1 MLNEINFSPNKKF
14 ILPNFLIYR
23 IDHLNFGLSNCG
35 GTAIL
40 VKHTITYHPIQIHMA
55 YIENIIVHIKINN
68 QKLKLESIYKNPAS
82 NLLISELSSLLNTSY
97 NALLVD
103 DLNVKNSI

>member
-14 ILPNFLIYR
+14 ILPNFPIYR

-35 GTAIL
+35 GTSIL
-40 VKHTITYHPIQIHMA
+40 VKHTITYHPIQIHTV

-68 QKLKLESIYKNPAS
+68 QKLKLRVHLQKPCKQSTYLRA
-82 NLLISELSSLLNTSY
+82 
-97 NALLVD
+97 
-103 DLNVKNSI
+103 